1 MRTLLDSVLEAL
13 TIASQHNGN
22 VMVKPEVILWP
33 DPDSQ
38 WKAVVSILKNRIP
51 AFLTYG
57 GYDPSDKTGPANW
70 IKCMVA
76 RQLPEANWKV
86 SDIPIIYLPAISKN
100 DLRRVSEVGMELQPL
115 VEYQYTGT
123 MFTQVNG
130 REWTVLAFMENALSG
145 LGLRVS
151 QDTATKEALIQA
163 LPYIFEDSTLHYP
176 GIVNADFLNSVM
188 FPDAVSNVLKWICQ
202 GDAFIQTL
210 PTEKQP
216 VFSEICRTRFEFEP
230 DQNNI
235 REIVLK
241 LGSQK
246 NAWKQVWQLYA
257 SAPHRYPEV
266 EALLR
271 MAKPDDMGVGM
282 FAIPE
287 ESWPQINE
295 EAEHALRKALSGIA
309 KADIM
314 EGLDRLRGLFPQH
327 NVRTRWVWSELG
339 YAPLANALIH
349 LIEMASICSSPF
361 PSTTIEEI
369 KRYYVGTGI
378 HADQAMRNALACTKA
393 QKDKD
398 AVKAVITL
406 FYTPWLESLTK
417 KFQTVVDKTPA
428 VFQTQ
433 KSADENDQF
442 ILFVDAFRYELACEF
457 IERITGSKYKVT
469 LDDDWVGIP
478 SVTATSKPAVMP
490 VHHLVNGESTCAEFR
505 PQLNSGK
512 DLQTGAF
519 RDAMASQGFEL
530 FTLGTAIDPEKKYW
544 QEIGKIDSS
553 GHEEQSNIVKRI
565 DELFDQIEETL
576 EVAFEA
582 GAKRVRIVTDH
593 GWLLLP
599 NGLPKTDLNKNLTE
613 TKWGRCAL
621 IKEGANT
628 DLLHL
633 PWRWNPSVFIA
644 YAPGISFFRKG
655 EEYAHGGISLHECLI
670 PVISVEKV
678 AGAEVFGKIED
689 FKWTHLV
696 CRITTAQAGAGYTLD
711 IRTKYSDPKSSV
723 VARESDTAVVENRA
737 TLMVEDEYESHSA
750 VVVLLDQDG
759 RIMDK
764 KPTVVGA

>member
-1 MRTLLDSVLEAL
+1 MKTLLESVLETLQNAFK
-13 TIASQHNGN
+13 HNGN

-38 WKAVVSILKNRIP
+38 WYSVVPTLKSNIP

-57 GYDPSDKTGPANW
+57 DYDPATLTGPANW

-76 RQLPEANWKV
+76 RQLPEANWKN
-86 SDIPIIYLPAISKN
+86 SDTPVIYLPAITKN

-123 MFTQVNG
+123 MFTHVNG
-130 REWTVLAFMENALSG
+130 REWTVLAFMENALAG
-145 LGLRVS
+145 LGLKVA

-176 GIVNADFLNSVM
+176 GVVNADFLNSVM
-188 FPDAVSNVLKWICQ
+188 FPDAVSNVLKWVCH
-202 GDAFIQTL
+202 GDAFLQTL
-210 PTEKQP
+210 PAEKRE
-216 VFSEICRTRFEFEP
+216 VFREICRTRFEFEP
-230 DQNNI
+230 DQKNI
-235 REIVLK
+235 RDIVLK

-257 SAPHRYPEV
+257 SAPNRYPEL

-271 MAKPDDMGVGM
+271 LAKPYDMGVGM

-287 ESWPQINE
+287 ESWPQTNE
-295 EAEHALRKALSGIA
+295 EAEHSLRKALSGIA
-309 KADIM
+309 KLDNK
-314 EGLDRLRGLFPQH
+314 EGLDRLCALFPPH
-327 NVRTRWVWSELG
+327 SVRTRWVWSELG
-339 YAPLANALIH
+339 NAPLANALIH
-349 LIEMASICSSPF
+349 LIEMASVCSAPF
-361 PSTTIEEI
+361 PSTTLEDI
-369 KRYYVGTGI
+369 KKFYIGSGI
-378 HADQAMRNALACTKA
+378 RADRAMRYALACTKA

-398 AVKAVITL
+398 AVKAIIAL
-406 FYTPWLESLTK
+406 FYKPWLESVTE
-417 KFQTVVDKTPA
+417 KFQTLLAKTPA
-428 VFQTQ
+428 IIQNQ
-433 KSADENDQF
+433 KSADETEPF

-457 IERITGSKYKVT
+457 VERITGSKYKVT
-469 LDDDWVGIP
+469 LRDDWVGMP
-478 SVTATSKPAVMP
+478 SVTATSKPDVMP
-490 VHHLVNGESTCAEFR
+490 LHHLVNEESMCNEFR
-505 PQLNSGK
+505 PQMQTGK
-512 DLQTGAF
+512 DVQTGVF
-519 RDAMASQGFEL
+519 RDAMVS
-530 FTLGTAIDPEKKYW
+530 LGYEPFAPGAVINPEKGYW

-599 NGLPKTDLNKNLTE
+599 NGLPKTELNKNLTE

-621 IKEGANT
+621 IKEGAST

-644 YAPGISFFRKG
+644 YAPGITCFRKG

-670 PVISVEKV
+670 PVITVEQV
-678 AGAEVFGKIED
+678 AGAGVAGKIED
-689 FKWTHLV
+689 FKWTNLL
-696 CRITTAQAGAGYTLD
+696 CRVTTAQASPGYTLD
-711 IRTKYSDPKSSV
+711 IRTKYNDPSTSIV
-723 VARESDTAVVENRA
+723 LSPSRT
-737 TLMVEDEYESHSA
+737 VEDNKVTVMADDSFEAHSA
-750 VVVLLDQDG
+750 VLVLLDKDG

-764 KPTVVGA
+764 KATVVGA